1 MAIETIDTST
11 YNSGSKMQT
20 RKVSSELG
28 KDDFLKLLTTQL
40 QNQDPMNPMEDMDF
54 IGQMAQFSSLE
65 QMLNLGKSVE
75 TIANN
80 QNANSIS
87 QAMLY
92 LGTTI
97 TAKTPE
103 MEEAV
108 TGVVEMVGF
117 DSGVPYL
124 KVGNDAF
131 TLSDIQLV
139 SPTYVNV
146 E

>member
-20 RKVSSELG
+20 RTVSSELG

-65 QMLNLGKSVE
+65 QMLNLGKSAE

-80 QNANSIS
+80 QNSNLIT

-92 LGTTI
+92 LGTTV
-97 TAKTPE
+97 TAKTAE

-117 DSGVPYL
+117 ESGKPYL